1 MPERYE
7 HILFR
12 YSSALERGDF
22 ETVADVLRE
31 AERDPALEAMLLEL
45 NDVYA
50 AEQTGRSNHRNPKEL
65 TMIAPLYEK
74 RTPERVRTYNLPM
87 VAALAVVALLGVLL
101 ATRIAPPTQWNTAQ
115 NGSPE
120 PNVVQVDPTECTEGV
135 PVTIKLYSRPS
146 ADAFVTYEVNSALY
160 FPQSALRQLD
170 AAEADGET
178 WYFVSV
184 DQGVSS
190 VQGWMTAEE
199 YNRNVRCAALVN
211 ADILTQGPDLTSTAT
226 PIDVGLLMSATAV
239 VVQASEMPPTMVPP
253 DVLAVVTATPV
264 PFVHPNILPTVVPAE
279 AQTANELLICTN
291 EAQVSLEVH
300 TEPSSESPVIVTLHA
315 GAIFQSFQRVT
326 QADGVRW
333 TQVQEQVQGV
343 TIGGGWVV
351 MEVPDYRRIECF
363 VSVQITGTPM
373 SNTGDALFLPT
384 LVPADVRGLATF
396 TATPAPFDGS
406 MPTVVPTSTPLPL
419 NGDAPPTI
427 SMPEPLAIVPTLV
440 PFVPTTVPGEN
451 LSIPAYPLYAVQE
464 GDTLLSIL
472 SQFKLSAAWLD
483 QLIFIN
489 DLPDETSELP
499 DTLLI
504 PVPSGRQLLTCVV
517 DDGEAVDLRIDPA
530 SDASSILALP
540 AGAVFQVIDEVE
552 TADGTWYM
560 AAWQAGG
567 APLRSGWV
575 NVEAISRRS
584 DCRRFSASFETSY
597 SLSTFDPA
605 TYPYGIEACFV
616 VTANAITAYF
626 PPTPDA
632 DIVNEIPAG
641 TQLQVIALELN
652 DAGLWYSVLY
662 YRHVNPVGSQYMSY
676 VPVEVLEL
684 PDSCNADEVIAAAKA
699 EATSPAPTVIPAR
712 GNFYGGFTNCVAI
725 TNRPTLVTLGS
736 TRDSEVLTELPAG
749 MQLEV
754 TGGTEQSD
762 GMWYLL
768 NYVTEYGTIM
778 SGFVSGEDVTV
789 AGDCP
794 LISVPLEL
802 TATPMPTALPPSATP
817 TPAR

>member
-22 ETVADVLRE
+22 EMVADVLRE

-45 NDVYA
+45 NEVYA
-50 AEQTGRSNHRNPKEL
+50 AEQTGRSNHKNPKEL
-65 TMIAPLYEK
+65 AMVAPLYEK
-74 RTPERVRTYNLPM
+74 RAPERVRTYNLPM
-87 VAALAVVALLGVLL
+87 VAALAVVALLGVLV

-120 PNVVQVDPTECTEGV
+120 PNVLQGV
-135 PVTIKLYSRPS
+135 PDECAPSEADPGRIQLYARPS
-146 ADAFVTYEVNSALY
+146 TESRYAYDAFSTLY
-160 FPQSALRQLD
+160 ISQNNISQLD
-170 AAEADGET
+170 AVETEGQT
-178 WYFVSV
+178 WYFVRIS
-184 DQGVSS
+184 GVFRGDM
-190 VQGWMTAEE
+190 QGWMTAEE
-199 YNRNVRCAALVN
+199 YNRNVRCAPLVN
-211 ADILTQGPDLTSTAT
+211 PMILAQVTSTTTLTAT
-226 PIDVGLLMSATAV
+226 PSPTLDMMLLATATALIAE
-239 VVQASEMPPTMVPP
+239 ASAMP
-253 DVLAVVTATPV
+253 
-264 PFVHPNILPTVVPAE
+264 PTVVPPDTLAVM
-279 AQTANELLICTN
+279 TAT
-291 EAQVSLEVH
+291 
-300 TEPSSESPVIVTLHA
+300 PMP
-315 GAIFQSFQRVT
+315 F
-326 QADGVRW
+326 DGTMPTFVPRD
-333 TQVQEQVQGV
+333 VQGL
-343 TIGGGWVV
+343 T
-351 MEVPDYRRIECF
+351 
-363 VSVQITGTPM
+363 
-373 SNTGDALFLPT
+373 
-384 LVPADVRGLATF
+384 TF
-396 TATPAPFDGS
+396 TPTPAPFDGT
-406 MPTVVPTSTPLPL
+406 M
-419 NGDAPPTI
+419 PPTI
-427 SMPEPLAIVPTLV
+427 SVPEPLAVVPTVV
-440 PFVPTTVPGEN
+440 PFVPTTVPEVN
-451 LSIPAYPLYAVQE
+451 LSIPAYPLYMVQE

-472 SQFKLSAAWLD
+472 SHFNLSAPWLD

-489 DLPDETSELP
+489 DLPDETAELP
-499 DTLLI
+499 ETLLI

-517 DDGEAVDLRIDPA
+517 DEGEAVDMRIDPA

-540 AGAVFQVIDEVE
+540 AGEVFQVIDEVE

-575 NVEAISRRS
+575 DVEAISQRS

-597 SLSTFDPA
+597 SLPIFDPA
-605 TYPYGIEACFV
+605 AYPYGIEACFV
-616 VTANAITAYF
+616 VTANAITGYF
-626 PPTPDA
+626 PPELDA

-652 DAGLWYSVLY
+652 EAGLWYSVLY

-676 VPVEVLEL
+676 VPVEALEL
-684 PDSCNADEVIAAAKA
+684 PDSCNADEVIAAAEA

-712 GNFYGGFTNCVAI
+712 GNFYGGFTNCAAI
-725 TNRPTLVTLGS
+725 TNRLTLVTLGS
-736 TRDSEVLTELPAG
+736 TRNSELLTELPAG

-768 NYVTEYGTIM
+768 NYVTEYGTVM

-802 TATPMPTALPPSATP
+802 TAAPMPTALPPSATP